1 MLSILTSDMVNR
13 IILFIFLFTSP
24 LFADCKDTKDFFES
38 KIKNIKVEFN
48 KEKKFI
54 TKVSRYYIKHKQ
66 IISSKKSIN
75 KKKRHKAKI
84 IVHYD
89 NGNSCSYK
97 ARIRMHGDG
106 LDHIKLINGK
116 PISSLNIIL
125 EEGNIKNITKF
136 ILFLPET
143 RNFDNEIFATTL
155 FSHLNFLSP
164 RTFKI
169 KVNIHNNN
177 VDYIFQESLKKEFLE
192 YNNRIEGPI
201 LESKENS
208 ERSNLEMS
216 KVSNSEWI
224 KDNKN
229 KLRISLNSIKDYN
242 LSLLK
247 SYQFRTIAGDE
258 TVRFDKIDFT
268 KKEFKKISIFDA
280 LMYGLGGA
288 HGLSY
293 DDRRFYYDPIYSLLE
308 PIYYDGD
315 TNILSK
321 VNYDIVLGTF
331 KDNLDPWKI
340 IKDPYLDLYSNLE
353 RDQKNRHRNPTVIY
367 TAKSGAYPAI
377 ELLNNIDTKLLLSE
391 LINNGFNT
399 ISLETLDKLIGHII
413 NRLELI
419 SRAKIYDK
427 EIKLEN
433 SVYSKYA
440 DKMQLNDNFNLI
452 FVKDR
457 FSFFENYEIE
467 ECNYKLTVCKNYLID
482 KKKLKKLLEQ
492 EKISSKES
500 VFVNFTKEN
509 YKKGVITK
517 SKNSIER
524 NFKKIQ
530 ISDSFKIYINEDV
543 QVTLDKKNK
552 RIDLNY
558 NSNLGRSII
567 MNSKIDT
574 WTITMTNLEKDKNEE
589 FNNIYNLTGCL
600 TLIDSIINKVN
611 IFGNN
616 FKCEDTVNLIRSK
629 GSINNLEINNAKFD
643 SLDADFSEIKFKN
656 IIVQNSGDDCFDLS
670 YGIYDLER
678 LYFDKCADKSIS
690 IGEKSTTIIEN
701 LIAKNSNMGIAVK
714 DSSNV
719 TINNTSMNNLDTCLN
734 VYKKKQEFNGG
745 YLKVKNFTCKNSE
758 NKINKDKKSILI
770 VENEL

>member
-1 MLSILTSDMVNR
+1 MVNR

-164 RTFKI
+164 RTFNI

-331 KDNLDPWKI
+331 KDNLDSWKI

-353 RDQKNRHRNPTVIY
+353 RDQKNRHRNPTVTY

-399 ISLETLDKLIGHII
+399 ISLETLDKLIGLII

-719 TINNTSMNNLDTCLN
+719 TINNTTMNNLDTCLN